1 MDNIEIFLRKA
12 VKDGVFPGCCAVT
25 IHKDTSRF
33 YCTGN
38 LQIQPSIINNTID
51 TMYDMA
57 SLTKVIV
64 TTTLTLQ
71 MMEKHLFTLDTP
83 VRKILPQFS
92 HDHVKIAHL
101 LTHTSG
107 LPADHP
113 DKRNICKEQ
122 LEKDIFH
129 MDLLFEPGAQV
140 LYSDLGFILL
150 KDILETV
157 TDTPLESLAKKQI
170 FDPLHMPDT
179 CFNPVHK
186 EFCAPTTCD
195 ETTHRYLQGTV
206 HDTKCRKMGGISGH
220 AGLFSTITDMSHF
233 LSMLVHNGIYDGN
246 IILNATSMQ
255 YLHTVFTPPHT
266 PKRTLGYL
274 CKDENSIFSSL
285 SSPVSIAHTGFTG
298 TSILC
303 DFENHLG
310 IVLLSNRIHPTRE
323 NTAILSWR
331 KQFHDVVY
339 TQILK

>member
-12 VKDGVFPGCCAVT
+12 VKDGVFPGCCAVI
-25 IHKDTSRF
+25 IHNHEHHF
-33 YCTGN
+33 YCVGN
-38 LQIQPSIINNTID
+38 RAIFPAPIVNTMD

-71 MMEKHLFTLDTP
+71 MMENHLFTLDTP
-83 VRKILPQFS
+83 VRKILPEFS
-92 HDHVKIAHL
+92 HDHVKIVHL

-113 DKRNICKEQ
+113 DKRTVSGKQI
-122 LEKDIFH
+122 EKDIFH
-129 MDLLFEPGAQV
+129 MDLLFEPGTQV

-150 KDILETV
+150 KEILETV
-157 TDTPLESLAKKQI
+157 TDTPLALLAKTQI
-170 FDPLHMPDT
+170 FEPLHMSDT
-179 CFNPVHK
+179 CFNPSHK

-195 ETTHRYLQGTV
+195 ETTHCYLQGTV
-206 HDTKCRKMGGISGH
+206 HDIKCRKMGGISGH
-220 AGLFSTITDMSHF
+220 AGVFSTITDMSHF

-246 IILNATSMQ
+246 TILNATSMQ
-255 YLHTVFTPPHT
+255 YLHTAFTPPHT

-274 CKDENSIFSSL
+274 CKDENSIFPSL
-285 SSPVSIAHTGFTG
+285 SSASSIAHTGFTG

-310 IVLLSNRIHPTRE
+310 IVLLSNRIHPSRD
-323 NTAILSWR
+323 NNAILSWR

-339 TQILK
+339 SQILK

>member
-25 IHKDTSRF
+25 IHKDISRF

-38 LQIQPSIINNTID
+38 LQIQPSIISNTME

-92 HDHVKIAHL
+92 HGHVKIAHL

-129 MDLLFEPGAQV
+129 MDLLFEPGTQV

-170 FDPLHMPDT
+170 FALYICLIPVLTLYTKNSVHQPPVMKQHIVIFRELYMIQNAEKWVASAGMQD
-179 CFNPVHK
+179 CFQQ
-186 EFCAPTTCD
+186 
-195 ETTHRYLQGTV
+195 LQI
-206 HDTKCRKMGGISGH
+206 C
-220 AGLFSTITDMSHF
+220 L
-233 LSMLVHNGIYDGN
+233 
-246 IILNATSMQ
+246 
-255 YLHTVFTPPHT
+255 
-266 PKRTLGYL
+266 
-274 CKDENSIFSSL
+274 IF
-285 SSPVSIAHTGFTG
+285 
-298 TSILC
+298 
-303 DFENHLG
+303 
-310 IVLLSNRIHPTRE
+310 
-323 NTAILSWR
+323 
-331 KQFHDVVY
+331 
-339 TQILK
+339 

>member
-38 LQIQPSIINNTID
+38 LQIQPSIINNTME

-129 MDLLFEPGAQV
+129 MDLLFEPGTQV

-285 SSPVSIAHTGFTG
+285 SSPVSIALTGFTG